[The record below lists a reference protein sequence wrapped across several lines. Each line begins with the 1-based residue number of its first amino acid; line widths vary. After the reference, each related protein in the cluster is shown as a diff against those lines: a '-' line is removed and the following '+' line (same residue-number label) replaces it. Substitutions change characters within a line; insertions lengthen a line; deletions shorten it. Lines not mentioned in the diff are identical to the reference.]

1 MHDGFS
7 RPKFEEVPA
16 RVRGVPQAVNQPASP
31 RQNLDSNDS
40 NASIAVMATLTIR
53 NLPDEVYDRLRTR
66 AAENKRSME
75 AEARELMAKALP
87 PKVPIEETLRRM
99 REMIERL
106 PPEAQEQLSVDSFL
120 ADRRKMWGEDE

>member
-1 MHDGFS
+1 
-7 RPKFEEVPA
+7 
-16 RVRGVPQAVNQPASP
+16 
-31 RQNLDSNDS
+31 
-40 NASIAVMATLTIR
+40 MATLTIR

-75 AEARELMAKALP
+75 AEARELMATALP

-99 REMIERL
+99 REMIQRL

-120 ADRRKMWGEDE
+120 AERRKMWGEDE